1 MPEQGHKPD
10 FPGRDEL
17 HAFLQTL
24 KGEPGAMF
32 KALDGV
38 AHGTVEKWY
47 REKEKGGTEITSV
60 YLLRVLLTLGAVDL
74 FAEWLRDYASPVG
87 ETLHQDDD
95 LPPDDLSGL
104 LAVTDQDVAEQPDPA
119 AAGPAPKSPSGGR
132 APSTST
138 PGASRRSP
146 AKRGGHAGKGRAP
159 RRRRD
164 RP

>member
-1 MPEQGHKPD
+1 MPESGHKSE

-32 KALDGV
+32 KALDDV

-74 FAEWLRDYASPVG
+74 FAEWLKGYASPVG
-87 ETLHQDDD
+87 ETLHQAGQAVAPSGAPDVKRGATPD
-95 LPPDDLSGL
+95 LQGA
-104 LAVTDQDVAEQPDPA
+104 AVTADEFTRSAAEKPKKKKRPA
-119 AAGPAPKSPSGGR
+119 
-132 APSTST
+132 
-138 PGASRRSP
+138 
-146 AKRGGHAGKGRAP
+146 
-159 RRRRD
+159 
-164 RP
+164 